1 MNVISNERLRS
12 SDASSIVMY
21 ILGFWLSS
29 SITIDLIVLPSL
41 SAAGMMSTSDF
52 ASAGYL
58 IFGIFNRIELFSAAL
73 ILTFLL
79 IIRRNLF
86 ISNSQPKTTS
96 VSLIISSLLLAIAL
110 IYTYFLTPQ
119 MSALGMQLNL
129 FDTGSSPMSEA
140 MIAMHGIYWGLEV
153 TKLILGTIL
162 LRWSFNSVF
171 AVKS

>member
-1 MNVISNERLRS
+1 
-12 SDASSIVMY
+12 
-21 ILGFWLSS
+21 
-29 SITIDLIVLPSL
+29 
-41 SAAGMMSTSDF
+41 MMSTSDF

>member
-1 MNVISNERLRS
+1 
-12 SDASSIVMY
+12 MY

-129 FDTGSSPMSEA
+129 FDTGSSPMSDP